1 MSIDGLFF
9 SFIEKF
15 CVSLRLVKSAMM
27 KYLNIETMAKVTSC
41 IRRYISPAYIMMFV
55 AAFVLW
61 YITKLGDTYT
71 TNHKVTVVIDGESY
85 TVDCIIRGKG
95 TDLIGYTLSSR
106 RSRFSVSSSEL
117 TYELIPS
124 DSVDMRHVSTV
135 SLRQALAARM
145 GDIEVVAVGSIPP
158 SVIKRSERSS
168 GDIAPQPAD
177 NETIPVEV
185 YPDDNSKGR
194 QYKGK
199 IGNPDT
205 PNFELNTNGRKY

>member
-27 KYLNIETMAKVTSC
+27 KYLNIETVAKVTSC

-71 TNHKVTVVIDGESY
+71 TNHEVTVVIDGESY

-168 GDIAPQPAD
+168 GDIALQPAD
-177 NETIPVEV
+177 NGTIPVEV